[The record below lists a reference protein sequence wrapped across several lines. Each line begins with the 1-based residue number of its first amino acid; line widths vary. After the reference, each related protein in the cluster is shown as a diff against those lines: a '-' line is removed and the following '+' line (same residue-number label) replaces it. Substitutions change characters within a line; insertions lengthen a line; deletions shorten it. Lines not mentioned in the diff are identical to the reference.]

1 VVLIC
6 LVSIGSMVG
15 TAFLINSFFSAINVV
30 IAGLLVVFSLER
42 SYKYIRK
49 PQPND
54 LNAVL
59 LLDQQKVNFSL
70 NIVKL
75 YGFNSL
81 INFGILVF
89 KIYFIIALNSSTNPP
104 LDLSSNILNDLE
116 LFASSKDQRF

>member
-1 VVLIC
+1 
-6 LVSIGSMVG
+6 MVG

>member
-1 VVLIC
+1 MVLIC